1 MPLGGRMC
9 RLLTR
14 RSRYMSERRV
24 LTRRFDVLGQGVLRG
39 FAFYRCIAA
48 FAARSCAA
56 GACWRSL
63 VAASGG
69 QGGIGG
75 LRFPAPHCAHS
86 RPVFRAAARQPHS
99 SRAARDLRGPSLDS
113 PLPLE
118 TPPLR
123 YGVGGGGALRSY
135 AALCRCCKG
144 FVWCF
149 LFLRRFFHS
158 RRALRRGRCAFWCG
172 FGALELA
179 FGLVS
184 RAKAGMRRRPALRYT
199 DSQGGP
205 LCTYPQPR
213 CSRITPARSPAPS
226 GGTRWR
232 SARTLCPWA
241 A

>member
-69 QGGIGG
+69 QGGPGG
-75 LRFPAPHCAHS
+75 LRFPP
-86 RPVFRAAARQPHS
+86 R
-99 SRAARDLRGPSLDS
+99 PSLDS

-135 AALCRCCKG
+135 AALRLVAKG
-144 FVWCF
+144 LGAAFRSFVA
-149 LFLRRFFHS
+149 LRLS
-158 RRALRRGRCAFWCG
+158 RRRSCAAYGCGSSRVAASGGQGGLGGLRFPAPHCAHLRPVFR
-172 FGALELA
+172 AA
-179 FGLVS
+179 ARQPHSS
-184 RAKAGMRRRPALRYT
+184 RAARDLRGPSL
-199 DSQGGP
+199 DSP
-205 LCTYPQPR
+205 
-213 CSRITPARSPAPS
+213 ITP
-226 GGTRWR
+226 
-232 SARTLCPWA
+232 
-241 A
+241 

>member
-63 VAASGG
+63 VAAFGG
-69 QGGIGG
+69 QGGPGG
-75 LRFPAPHCAHS
+75 LRFPP
-86 RPVFRAAARQPHS
+86 R
-99 SRAARDLRGPSLDS
+99 PSLDS

>member
-1 MPLGGRMC
+1 MPLCGRMC

-69 QGGIGG
+69 QGGPGG
-75 LRFPAPHCAHS
+75 LRFPP
-86 RPVFRAAARQPHS
+86 R
-99 SRAARDLRGPSLDS
+99 PSLDS